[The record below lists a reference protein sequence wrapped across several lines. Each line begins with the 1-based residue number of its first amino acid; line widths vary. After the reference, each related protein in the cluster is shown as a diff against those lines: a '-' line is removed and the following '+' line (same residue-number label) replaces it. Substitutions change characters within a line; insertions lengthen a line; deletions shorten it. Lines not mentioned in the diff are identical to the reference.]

1 METGDWSPPR
11 KLKLTLLS
19 ALFQNVLEVWD
30 MISKG
35 KSRTSRNME
44 EVGIQETK
52 EELKDT
58 GSQEVEKR
66 DGRGRRELSSPRF

>member
-1 METGDWSPPR
+1 
-11 KLKLTLLS
+11 
-19 ALFQNVLEVWD
+19 